1 MLRLIAFMVVIGLA
15 VIWIEPRWDGSAR
28 QLTLRV
34 RDADDIGRFG
44 RDLAGR
50 LFERAVSSVEV
61 EEDRR
66 TPAVGAGPAPAQ
78 PQATAERHTASDRE
92 RLNRLIEEKIRE

>member
-1 MLRLIAFMVVIGLA
+1 MLRVIAFTVVIGLA
-15 VIWIEPRWDGSAR
+15 VIWIEPRWDRNAR

-34 RDADDIGRFG
+34 RDSDDIGRLG

-61 EEDRR
+61 EDDRR
-66 TPAVGAGPAPAQ
+66 TPAVAAGPPAAQ
-78 PQATAERHTASDRE
+78 PQTAERHTASDRE
-92 RLNRLIEEKIRE
+92 RLNRLIEEKIKE